1 MQGMQIVLR
10 VEDSSLVKCYLFLAA
25 NSIFNVA
32 QKVCLGAELVR
43 ARNARMIEEVAEY
56 PAVVG

>member
-25 NSIFNVA
+25 NAIFNVG

-43 ARNARMIEEVAEY
+43 ARNARMIEEVA
-56 PAVVG
+56 G